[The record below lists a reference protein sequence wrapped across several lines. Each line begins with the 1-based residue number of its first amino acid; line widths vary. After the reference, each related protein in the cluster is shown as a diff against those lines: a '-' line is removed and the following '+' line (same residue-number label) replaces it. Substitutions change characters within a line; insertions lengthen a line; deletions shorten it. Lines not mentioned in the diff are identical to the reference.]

1 MAIFNNTIKAA
12 ALFAAITWAL
22 YGSTPVHTDEA
33 RRTYLS
39 KYPRKTVD

>member
-22 YGSTPVHTDEA
+22 YGSTPINTDEA
-33 RRTYLS
+33 HRKYLT
-39 KYPRKTVD
+39 KYPPKSV

>member
-12 ALFAAITWAL
+12 ALFAALTWAL

-33 RRTYLS
+33 RRTYLE
-39 KYPRKTVD
+39 KYPPKSV

>member
-22 YGSTPVHTDEA
+22 YGSTPVNTDVA
-33 RRTYLS
+33 RRKYLE
-39 KYPRKTVD
+39 KYPPKSV

>member
-12 ALFAAITWAL
+12 ALFAALTWAL

-33 RRTYLS
+33 QRKYLS